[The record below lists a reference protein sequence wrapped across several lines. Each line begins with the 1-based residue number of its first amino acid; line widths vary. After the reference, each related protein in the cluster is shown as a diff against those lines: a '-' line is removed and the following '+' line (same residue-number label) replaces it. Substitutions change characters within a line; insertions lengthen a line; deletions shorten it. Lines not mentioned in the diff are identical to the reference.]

1 MPHHQHGYSKR
12 QQAKHRQT
20 ENKIT
25 TSGLFMRE
33 EILKI
38 LAEAG
43 PEGLRVRKII
53 LHVYNSQNDL
63 FNKVSLEEVK
73 RRVLLFLQQNSRY
86 SQDLLDHPSWGTYRL
101 NPKSIKAQT
110 TQLSFLPTEDDCPDV
125 AQQKPAKQTGP
136 TLFDNINS

>member
-1 MPHHQHGYSKR
+1 
-12 QQAKHRQT
+12 
-20 ENKIT
+20 
-25 TSGLFMRE
+25 MRE

-101 NPKSIKAQT
+101 NPNSIKAQT

-125 AQQKPAKQTGP
+125 AQQKPTKQTGP